1 MEQEQKT
8 SPVEI
13 VQKLIA
19 IHTTRKEAS
28 EKMGNNNASLPLQ
41 GKLQSAAEQSDR
53 FLKALLNELSQFGDA
68 VQSEVNRE
76 DEYQQTWNN
85 AMVHIDTADASALSD
100 TLQSLENT
108 LFNIYSE
115 IIDSYH
121 DLPVSLNDLLISQ
134 VKELKQAL

>member
-28 EKMGNNNASLPLQ
+28 EKMGNNSASLPLQ
-41 GKLQSAAEQSDR
+41 GKLESAAGQSDR
-53 FLKALLNELSQFGDA
+53 FIKALLSELSQFGDA
-68 VQSEVNRE
+68 VQSEVNR
-76 DEYQQTWNN
+76 DDDYQQTWNN
-85 AMVHIDTADASALSD
+85 AIVNIDTIDASALSD
-100 TLQSLENT
+100 THQKLENT
-108 LFNIYSE
+108 LLNIYSE
-115 IIDSYH
+115 IIDSYQ

-134 VKELKQAL
+134 LKELKQTL

>member
-1 MEQEQKT
+1 MEQEQKK

-28 EKMGNNNASLPLQ
+28 EKMGNNSASLPLQ
-41 GKLQSAAEQSDR
+41 GKLKAAAEQSDR
-53 FLKALLNELSQFGDA
+53 FIKALLNELSQFGDA

-85 AMVHIDTADASALSD
+85 AMGNIDTIDASTLSE
-100 TLQSLENT
+100 THQKLENT
-108 LFNIYSE
+108 LLDIYSE

-134 VKELKQAL
+134 VKELKQTL

>member
-28 EKMGNNNASLPLQ
+28 EKMGNNSASLPLQ
-41 GKLQSAAEQSDR
+41 GKLKSAAEQSDR
-53 FLKALLNELSQFGDA
+53 FIKALLNELSQFGDA
-68 VQSEVNRE
+68 VQSEVSRE

-85 AMVHIDTADASALSD
+85 AMVNIDTVDASSLSD
-100 TLQSLENT
+100 THQKLENT
-108 LFNIYSE
+108 LLNVYSE

-134 VKELKQAL
+134 MKELKQTL

>member
-28 EKMGNNNASLPLQ
+28 EKMANNSASLPLQ
-41 GKLQSAAEQSDR
+41 GKLESAAGQSDR
-53 FLKALLNELSQFGDA
+53 FIKALLSELSQFGDA
-68 VQSEVNRE
+68 VQSEVNR
-76 DEYQQTWNN
+76 DDDYQQTWNN
-85 AMVHIDTADASALSD
+85 AMVNIDTIDASTLSD
-100 TLQSLENT
+100 THQKLENT
-108 LFNIYSE
+108 LLNIYSE
-115 IIDSYH
+115 IIDSYQ

-134 VKELKQAL
+134 LKELKQTL